1 MAISCWV
8 LVFSP
13 YPCKVHLPIE
23 LPWTGALN
31 WRALEPYRTV
41 LARRTGD
48 REEWMIGI
56 GTSGPFVS
64 EPRFGTNA
72 CMGYAGYDLKNS
84 FEKLK
89 SRHPD
94 KDDFT
99 VSNWWSPRFFI
110 RLGQGKAVLQA
121 VKGDVD
127 AGRTFLEQFLA
138 DPGPPAP
145 MAPATWTRITSKER
159 YLENVHAL
167 LKHIHR
173 GDIYEVNY
181 CTQRTA
187 QLPEFDPYSAFTK
200 LLAHSDAP
208 YAAFLRNGDHY
219 ALCAT
224 PERFL
229 RIEGDRLISQP
240 MKGTRPRGRSMAED
254 AALAE
259 ELALDPKERSENIMA
274 LDVSRNDLSRIA
286 APGSV
291 QVEELCAVKS
301 YMNVHQ
307 MVSSVSARIREGI
320 TPMDILRA
328 TFPMASMTGAPKVR
342 AMQLI
347 DEAEDMRRGLFSGT
361 IGFFL
366 PEGTADLNVV
376 IRTVTWD
383 ASTGR
388 ASLISGG
395 AITAASEP
403 LKEYE
408 ECEHKARTVLNA
420 FGHAC

>member
-1 MAISCWV
+1 
-8 LVFSP
+8 
-13 YPCKVHLPIE
+13 
-23 LPWTGALN
+23 
-31 WRALEPYRTV
+31 
-41 LARRTGD
+41 
-48 REEWMIGI
+48 MIGI
-56 GTSGPFVS
+56 GVADKVFREPQSGTTGCF
-64 EPRFGTNA
+64 
-72 CMGYAGYDLKNS
+72 GYAGYDVKNN
-84 FEKLK
+84 FESLT
-89 SRHPD
+89 SRHPAND
-94 KDDFT
+94 GFE
-99 VSNWWSPRFFI
+99 VSKWWVPRIVI
-110 RLGQGKAVLQA
+110 RLRQGRAVVQA
-121 VKGDVD
+121 GASD
-127 AGRTFLEQFLA
+127 ADEASVFLERFLA
-138 DPGPPAP
+138 APGPIPP
-145 MAPATWTRITSKER
+145 ILPATWTRTTTKER
-159 YLENVHAL
+159 YLEQVRKL
-167 LKHIHR
+167 LEHIHR

-181 CTQRTA
+181 CTQRTT
-187 QLPEFDPYSAFTK
+187 QLPRFDPYAAFAK
-200 LLAHSDAP
+200 LLTHSDAP
-208 YAAFLRNGDHY
+208 FAAFLRNGDQF
-219 ALCAT
+219 ALCAS

-240 MKGTRPRGRSMAED
+240 MKGTRPRGRSLAED

-307 MVSSVSARIREGI
+307 IVSTVSARARAGI
-320 TPMDILRA
+320 KPMDILRA

-342 AMQLI
+342 AMELI

-361 IGFFL
+361 IGYFL
-366 PEGTADLNVV
+366 PDGTADLNVV

-395 AITAASEP
+395 AITAASDP
-403 LKEYE
+403 LKEFE

>member
-1 MAISCWV
+1 MHST
-8 LVFSP
+8 
-13 YPCKVHLPIE
+13 IE
-23 LPWTGALN
+23 VPWRGTIN
-31 WRALEPYRTV
+31 WRALEPFRTV
-41 LARRTGD
+41 LARRVGD
-48 REEWMIGI
+48 LGEWVVGI
-56 GTSGPFVS
+56 GASRPSTS
-64 EPRFGTNA
+64 EPHFGPDA
-72 CMGYAGYDLKNS
+72 CVGYAGYDLKNN
-84 FEKLK
+84 FENLT

-94 KDDFT
+94 HDGFDC
-99 VSNWWSPRFFI
+99 SNWWSPRFLFQ
-110 RLGQGKAVLQA
+110 LGQGKAVLQA
-121 VKGDVD
+121 EKGDLED
-127 AGRTFLEQFLA
+127 GRAYLEHFLM
-138 DPGPPAP
+138 DPGPLPP
-145 MAPATWTRITSKER
+145 MAPATWNRATSKER
-159 YLENVHAL
+159 YLEKVRGL
-167 LKHIHR
+167 LEHIHR

-187 QLPEFDPYSAFTK
+187 HIPAFDPYTAFAK

-208 YAAFLRNGDHY
+208 YSAFLRNGDY
-219 ALCAT
+219 FALCAS

-307 MVSSVSARIREGI
+307 LVSTVSARIRAGV
-320 TPMDILRA
+320 TPIDILRA

-347 DEAEDMRRGLFSGT
+347 DEAEDMCRGLFSGT

-366 PEGTADLNVV
+366 PDGTADLNVV

-395 AITAASEP
+395 AITAASDP

-408 ECEHKARTVLNA
+408 ECEHKASTVLNA

>member
-1 MAISCWV
+1 MREQA
-8 LVFSP
+8 LLHP
-13 YPCKVHLPIE
+13 YPCNVHSPIE
-23 LPWTGALN
+23 LPWSGTLN
-31 WRALEPYRTV
+31 WRALEPFRTV
-41 LARRTGD
+41 LARRVGD
-48 REEWMIGI
+48 RDEWVIGI
-56 GTSGPFVS
+56 GTFGPS
-64 EPRFGTNA
+64 AGEPRSGTNA
-72 CMGYAGYDLKNS
+72 CIGYAGYDLKNS
-84 FEKLK
+84 FENLT
-89 SRHPD
+89 SRHSEHD
-94 KDDFT
+94 GFAI
-99 VSNWWSPRFFI
+99 SSWWTPRFLL
-110 RLGQGKAVLQA
+110 RLEQGKAVLQA
-121 VKGDVD
+121 ETGDEKD
-127 AGRTFLEQFLA
+127 GREFLKEFLTH
-138 DPGPPAP
+138 PGPVLQMEPAR
-145 MAPATWTRITSKER
+145 WTRTTTKER
-159 YLENVHAL
+159 YLEQVRKL
-167 LKHIHR
+167 LAHIHQ

-187 QLPEFDPYSAFTK
+187 QLPEFEPYGAFAK

-208 YAAFLRNGDHY
+208 YAAFLRNGDQF
-219 ALCAT
+219 ALCAS

-286 APGSV
+286 TSGSV

-307 MVSSVSARIREGI
+307 MVSTVSARIREGT

-366 PEGTADLNVV
+366 PDGTADLNVV

-395 AITAASEP
+395 AITAASDP

-408 ECEHKARTVLNA
+408 ECEHKASTVLNA

>member
-1 MAISCWV
+1 MIS
-8 LVFSP
+8 
-13 YPCKVHLPIE
+13 PIE
-23 LPWTGALN
+23 LPWSGTLN
-31 WRALEPYRTV
+31 WRALEPFRTV
-41 LARRTGD
+41 LARRVGD
-48 REEWMIGI
+48 RDEWVIGI
-56 GTSGPFVS
+56 GTSGPS
-64 EPRFGTNA
+64 TREPRFGTNA
-72 CMGYAGYDLKNS
+72 CIGYAGYDLKNS
-84 FEKLK
+84 FENLA
-89 SRHPD
+89 SRHPGRD
-94 KDDFT
+94 AFAI
-99 VSNWWSPRFFI
+99 SSWWTPRFLI
-110 RLGQGKAVLQA
+110 RLEQGKAVLQA
-121 VKGDVD
+121 ESGDEKE
-127 AGRTFLEQFLA
+127 GREFLKEFLT
-138 DPGPPAP
+138 DPGPVLQMEPAR
-145 MAPATWTRITSKER
+145 WTRTTTKER
-159 YLENVHAL
+159 YLEQVRKL
-167 LKHIHR
+167 LAHIHQ
-173 GDIYEVNY
+173 GNIYEVNY
-181 CTQRTA
+181 CTLRSA
-187 QLPEFDPYSAFTK
+187 QLPDFEPYAAFAR
-200 LLAHSDAP
+200 LLVHSDAP
-208 YAAFLRNGDHY
+208 YAAFLRNGDQF
-219 ALCAT
+219 ALCAS

-229 RIEGDRLISQP
+229 RLEGDRLISQP

-307 MVSSVSARIREGI
+307 MVSTVSARIREGT

-366 PEGTADLNVV
+366 PDGTADLNVV

-395 AITAASEP
+395 AITAASDP

-408 ECEHKARTVLNA
+408 ECEHKASTVLNA
-420 FGHAC
+420 FAHAC